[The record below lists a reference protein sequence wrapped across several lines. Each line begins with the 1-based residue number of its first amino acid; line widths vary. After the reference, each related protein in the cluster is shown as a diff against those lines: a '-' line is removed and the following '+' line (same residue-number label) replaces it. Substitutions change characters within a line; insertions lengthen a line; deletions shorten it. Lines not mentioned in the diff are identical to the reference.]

1 MRRFGGGERRRGE
14 RRYLISW
21 WLKTN
26 KQTVQLCAINTYQ
39 TTKID

>member
-26 KQTVQLCAINTYQ
+26 KLFSFVQSTL
-39 TTKID
+39 TKPPK